1 MRLTPAQINIIR
13 NATRQNFGQDALI
26 WLFGSRV
33 DDSKRG
39 GDVDLYIETSHR
51 DTLMPT
57 LRCKDA
63 DKLTQFFVETFK
75 ATPELFDYFQRL
87 LKFCA
92 DAYGVKPL

>member
-26 WLFGSRV
+26 WLFGSRA

-57 LRCKDA
+57 LRCKIALEDNLDLSVDLLVKEPHQ
-63 DKLTQFFVETFK
+63 DKAIFHLAK
-75 ATPELFDYFQRL
+75 ANGIQL
-87 LKFCA
+87 
-92 DAYGVKPL
+92 

>member
-1 MRLTPAQINIIR
+1 MRLTPTQINIIR

-33 DDSKRG
+33 DDSRRG

-57 LRCKDA
+57 LRCKIALEDHLDLSVDLLVKEPHQ
-63 DKLTQFFVETFK
+63 DKVIFHLAK
-75 ATPELFDYFQRL
+75 ASGIQL
-87 LKFCA
+87 
-92 DAYGVKPL
+92 